1 MRIIRIILIAIA
13 TWSVVVTMAYADVPA
28 ILVRGD
34 EAMSRRAE
42 GHNGSHALPGP
53 IGETVAA
60 YEEVLNAE
68 PHNLEAR
75 VKLLKAL
82 YFQGK
87 FTMSECAEQLPI
99 YERAVELAEVGMDQ
113 LTSGL
118 DDPSPREKNRARLV
132 THLAGQRYAVGVYF
146 WAAVHQGLWS
156 RCSAAVFSL
165 KKVRDYAKVA
175 IALDEHY
182 ENAGAHRVLGRLHMQ
197 APKIP
202 IITGWVDSNA
212 AISEFEKAV
221 ELAPD
226 DLLAQLFLA
235 EALLKFDSSRR
246 DEALNRLRT
255 LVSKSPN
262 PELLVE
268 ETETIEDAVRLL
280 AENQP

>member
-1 MRIIRIILIAIA
+1 MSIIRIILIAIA
-13 TWSVVVTMAYADVPA
+13 TWSVVVTMAYADIPA
-28 ILVRGD
+28 ILARGD

-42 GHNGSHALPGP
+42 GHNGSHALPAP
-53 IGETVAA
+53 IGEAVVA
-60 YEEVLNAE
+60 YEEALNAE

-99 YERAVELAEVGMDQ
+99 YEHALELADAGMDQ

-118 DDPSPREKNRARLV
+118 DDSSPRENNRARLV

-146 WAAVHQGLWS
+146 WTAVHLGLWS
-156 RCSAAVFSL
+156 RCRAAPLSL
-165 KKVRDYAKVA
+165 KKVRDYSKVA

-202 IITGWVDSNA
+202 IITGWVDSKA
-212 AISEFEKAV
+212 AISELEKAV

-246 DEALNRLRT
+246 DEALDRLRT

-268 ETETIEDAVRLL
+268 ETEAIEDAVRLL